1 MQAQTLLLST
11 ALPEILV
18 SVMACAIL
26 LLDLYLPRESRAKV
40 GYGLSVLT
48 LLAATVIALGGL
60 GSGSTLGFNGLVVRD
75 DVSGVLKAGVLLG
88 TAAVLVYSRS
98 YAVARGIWRGEF
110 FVLALLGVVGM
121 MVMISAAHLIS
132 LYVGLELLALCLYA
146 MIALQRDSVKA
157 AEAAMKYFILGAL
170 ASGILLYGMS
180 LLYGLTGSLSLRG
193 LQEAAINLSLDNLPL
208 LVALV
213 LVVAGLLFKLGA
225 VPFHMWVPDVYE
237 GSATCTTLYLSAAPK
252 LAGFAIVLRLLAVGL
267 DDWLAAWQD
276 MLVVSAI
283 LSVVIGN
290 TVAIAQTNIK
300 RMLAYSTISHMGF
313 LLLGFL
319 AGSTAGYSASM
330 LYAVIYTVVSLAA
343 FGIVLAL
350 CTPALEIE
358 QLNDL
363 KGLNRRQPWLAFLML
378 LVMFTLAGVPP
389 TVGFYAKFAVL
400 QAALSAGFISLV
412 IVAVIFAVIGAF
424 YYLRVVKIMYFDEPG
439 DAPPVVAFTGD
450 VGATAVLSVNALV
463 LVLSMPW
470 IGALIDLLSRAV
482 AALPSH

>member
-98 YAVARGIWRGEF
+98 YAVARRIWRGEF

-193 LQEAAINLSLDNLPL
+193 LQEAATNLSLDNLPL
-208 LVALV
+208 LMALV

>member
-60 GSGSTLGFNGLVVRD
+60 GSGATLGFNGLVVRD
-75 DVSGVLKAGVLLG
+75 DVSGVLKVGVLLG
-88 TAAVLVYSRS
+88 TAVVLVYSRS
-98 YAVARGIWRGEF
+98 YAVARGVWRGEF

-157 AEAAMKYFILGAL
+157 AEAAMKYFVLGAL

-237 GSATCTTLYLSAAPK
+237 GSATCTTLYLSAVPK
-252 LAGFAIVLRLLAVGL
+252 LAGFAIMLRLLAVGL
-267 DDWLAAWQD
+267 DHWLAAWQD

-424 YYLRVVKIMYFDEPG
+424 YYLRLVKIMYFDEPG

-450 VGATAVLSVNALV
+450 IGATAVLSVNALV

>member
-60 GSGSTLGFNGLVVRD
+60 GSGSTLGFNGLVIRD
-75 DVSGVLKAGVLLG
+75 DISGVLKAGVLLG

-98 YAVARGIWRGEF
+98 YAVARRIWRGEF

>member
-98 YAVARGIWRGEF
+98 YAVARRIWRGEF

-193 LQEAAINLSLDNLPL
+193 LQEAAINLSIDNLPL

-319 AGSTAGYSASM
+319 AGSTTGYAASM
-330 LYAVIYTVVSLAA
+330 FYAVIYTVVSLAA

>member
-18 SVMACAIL
+18 SLMACAIL

-98 YAVARGIWRGEF
+98 YAVARRIWRGEF

>member
-146 MIALQRDSVKA
+146 LIALQRDSVKA
-157 AEAAMKYFILGAL
+157 AEAAMKYFVLGAL

-237 GSATCTTLYLSAAPK
+237 GSATCTTLYLSAVPK
-252 LAGFAIVLRLLAVGL
+252 LAGFAIMLRLLAVGL
-267 DDWLAAWQD
+267 DHWLAAWQD
-276 MLVVSAI
+276 MLVISAI

-358 QLNDL
+358 KLNDL

-378 LVMFTLAGVPP
+378 LVMFSLAGVPP

-400 QAALSAGFISLV
+400 QAALSAGFVSLV
-412 IVAVIFAVIGAF
+412 VVAVIFAVIGAF
-424 YYLRVVKIMYFDEPG
+424 YYLRLVKIMYFDEPG
-439 DAPPVVAFTGD
+439 DSPPVVAFTGD
-450 VGATAVLSVNALV
+450 IGATAVLSVNALV

-482 AALPSH
+482 AAFPSH

>member
-98 YAVARGIWRGEF
+98 YAVARRIWRGEF

-193 LQEAAINLSLDNLPL
+193 LQEAATNLSLDNLPL

>member
-60 GSGSTLGFNGLVVRD
+60 GSGSTLGFNGLVIRD
-75 DVSGVLKAGVLLG
+75 DISGVLKVGVLLG

-98 YAVARGIWRGEF
+98 YAVARRIWRGEF

>member
-1 MQAQTLLLST
+1 MQAQALLMST

-18 SVMACAIL
+18 SLMACAIL
-26 LLDLYLPRESRAKV
+26 LLDLYLPRESRAKIC
-40 GYGLSVLT
+40 YGLSVLT
-48 LLAATVIALGGL
+48 LLAATAIALGGL
-60 GSGSTLGFNGLVVRD
+60 GSGSTLGFNGLVIRD
-75 DVSGVLKAGVLLG
+75 DISGVLKAGVLLG

-193 LQEAAINLSLDNLPL
+193 LQEAATNLSLDNLPL
-208 LVALV
+208 LMALV

-319 AGSTAGYSASM
+319 AGSTTGYAASM
-330 LYAVIYTVVSLAA
+330 FYAVIYTVVSLAA

-439 DAPPVVAFTGD
+439 DAPPVAAFTGD
-450 VGATAVLSVNALV
+450 IGATAVLSVNALV

>member
-1 MQAQTLLLST
+1 MQAQALLLST

-18 SVMACAIL
+18 SLMACAIL
-26 LLDLYLPRESRAKV
+26 LLDLYLPRESRAKIC
-40 GYGLSVLT
+40 YGLSVLT
-48 LLAATVIALGGL
+48 LLAATAIALGGL

-98 YAVARGIWRGEF
+98 YAVARRIWRGEF

>member
-1 MQAQTLLLST
+1 MQAQALLLST

-18 SVMACAIL
+18 SLMACAIL
-26 LLDLYLPRESRAKV
+26 LLDLYLPRESRAKIC
-40 GYGLSVLT
+40 YGLSVLT

-60 GSGSTLGFNGLVVRD
+60 GSGSTLGFNGLVIRD

-98 YAVARGIWRGEF
+98 YAVARRIWRGEF

>member
-18 SVMACAIL
+18 SLMACAIL

-98 YAVARGIWRGEF
+98 YAVARRIWRGEF

-290 TVAIAQTNIK
+290 TVAIAQT
-300 RMLAYSTISHMGF
+300 
-313 LLLGFL
+313 
-319 AGSTAGYSASM
+319 
-330 LYAVIYTVVSLAA
+330 
-343 FGIVLAL
+343 
-350 CTPALEIE
+350 
-358 QLNDL
+358 
-363 KGLNRRQPWLAFLML
+363 
-378 LVMFTLAGVPP
+378 
-389 TVGFYAKFAVL
+389 
-400 QAALSAGFISLV
+400 
-412 IVAVIFAVIGAF
+412 
-424 YYLRVVKIMYFDEPG
+424 
-439 DAPPVVAFTGD
+439 
-450 VGATAVLSVNALV
+450 
-463 LVLSMPW
+463 
-470 IGALIDLLSRAV
+470 
-482 AALPSH
+482 

>member
-98 YAVARGIWRGEF
+98 YAVARRIWRGEF

-319 AGSTAGYSASM
+319 AGSTTGYAASM
-330 LYAVIYTVVSLAA
+330 FYAVIYTVVSLAA

>member
-1 MQAQTLLLST
+1 
-11 ALPEILV
+11 
-18 SVMACAIL
+18 
-26 LLDLYLPRESRAKV
+26 
-40 GYGLSVLT
+40 
-48 LLAATVIALGGL
+48 
-60 GSGSTLGFNGLVVRD
+60 
-75 DVSGVLKAGVLLG
+75 
-88 TAAVLVYSRS
+88 
-98 YAVARGIWRGEF
+98 
-110 FVLALLGVVGM
+110 
-121 MVMISAAHLIS
+121 
-132 LYVGLELLALCLYA
+132 
-146 MIALQRDSVKA
+146 
-157 AEAAMKYFILGAL
+157 
-170 ASGILLYGMS
+170 
-180 LLYGLTGSLSLRG
+180 
-193 LQEAAINLSLDNLPL
+193 LPL

-237 GSATCTTLYLSAAPK
+237 GSATCTTLYLSAVPK
-252 LAGFAIVLRLLAVGL
+252 LAGFAIMLRLLAVGL
-267 DDWLAAWQD
+267 DHWLAAWQD

-424 YYLRVVKIMYFDEPG
+424 YYLRLVKIMYFDEPG

-450 VGATAVLSVNALV
+450 IGATAVLSVNALV

>member
-1 MQAQTLLLST
+1 
-11 ALPEILV
+11 
-18 SVMACAIL
+18 
-26 LLDLYLPRESRAKV
+26 
-40 GYGLSVLT
+40 
-48 LLAATVIALGGL
+48 
-60 GSGSTLGFNGLVVRD
+60 VVRD

-98 YAVARGIWRGEF
+98 YAVARRIWRGEF

>member
-98 YAVARGIWRGEF
+98 YAVARRIWRGEF

>member
-75 DVSGVLKAGVLLG
+75 DISGVLKAGVLLG

-98 YAVARGIWRGEF
+98 YAVARRIWRGEF

>member
-1 MQAQTLLLST
+1 MQAQALLLST

-18 SVMACAIL
+18 SLMACAIL

-98 YAVARGIWRGEF
+98 YAVARRIWRGEF

-193 LQEAAINLSLDNLPL
+193 LQEAATNLSLDNLPL

-319 AGSTAGYSASM
+319 AGSTTGYAASM
-330 LYAVIYTVVSLAA
+330 FYAVIYTVVSLAA

>member
-1 MQAQTLLLST
+1 MQAQALLLST

-18 SVMACAIL
+18 SLMACAIL

-98 YAVARGIWRGEF
+98 YAVARRIWRGEF

>member
-1 MQAQTLLLST
+1 MQAQALLLST

-18 SVMACAIL
+18 SLMACAIL
-26 LLDLYLPRESRAKV
+26 LLDLYLPRESRAKIC
-40 GYGLSVLT
+40 YGLSVLT
-48 LLAATVIALGGL
+48 LLAATAIALGGL
-60 GSGSTLGFNGLVVRD
+60 GSGSTLGFNGLVIRD
-75 DVSGVLKAGVLLG
+75 DISGVLKAGVLLG

-98 YAVARGIWRGEF
+98 YAVARRIWRGEF

>member
-26 LLDLYLPRESRAKV
+26 LLDLYLPRERRAKV

-60 GSGSTLGFNGLVVRD
+60 GSGATLGFNGLVVRD
-75 DVSGVLKAGVLLG
+75 DVSGVLKVGVLLG
-88 TAAVLVYSRS
+88 TAVVLVYSRS
-98 YAVARGIWRGEF
+98 YAVARGVWRGEF

-237 GSATCTTLYLSAAPK
+237 GSATCTTLYLSAVPK
-252 LAGFAIVLRLLAVGL
+252 LAGFAIMLRLLAVGL
-267 DDWLAAWQD
+267 DHWLAAWQD
-276 MLVVSAI
+276 MLVISAI

-424 YYLRVVKIMYFDEPG
+424 YYLRLVKIMYFDEPG

-450 VGATAVLSVNALV
+450 IGATAVLSVNALV

>member
-146 MIALQRDSVKA
+146 LIALQRDSVKA
-157 AEAAMKYFILGAL
+157 AEAAMKYFVLGAL

-237 GSATCTTLYLSAAPK
+237 GSATCTTLYLSAVPK
-252 LAGFAIVLRLLAVGL
+252 LAGFAIMLRLLAVGL
-267 DDWLAAWQD
+267 DHWLAAWQD
-276 MLVVSAI
+276 MLVISAI

-343 FGIVLAL
+343 FGIVL
-350 CTPALEIE
+350 
-358 QLNDL
+358 
-363 KGLNRRQPWLAFLML
+363 
-378 LVMFTLAGVPP
+378 
-389 TVGFYAKFAVL
+389 
-400 QAALSAGFISLV
+400 
-412 IVAVIFAVIGAF
+412 
-424 YYLRVVKIMYFDEPG
+424 
-439 DAPPVVAFTGD
+439 
-450 VGATAVLSVNALV
+450 
-463 LVLSMPW
+463 
-470 IGALIDLLSRAV
+470 
-482 AALPSH
+482 

>member
-40 GYGLSVLT
+40 GYGFSVLT

-98 YAVARGIWRGEF
+98 YAVARRIWRGEF